1 MAQDAGT
8 QGCKLLIVDDS
19 KVSRMRIR
27 AFFSAHCP
35 SWQIQEAATG
45 DEAVAMSREFLPDF
59 VTMDVNM
66 PGISG
71 FEAAP
76 QIIVTNPQVRVVM
89 LTANIQESSKQ
100 MAASMNLNFVAKPAT
115 ETSLQ
120 QALDYMLA
128 VQP

>member
-1 MAQDAGT
+1 MAQDAST

-27 AFFSAHCP
+27 AFFSSHCP
-35 SWQIQEAATG
+35 SWQILEAATG
-45 DEAVAMSREFLPDF
+45 DESVNVSGEFQPDF

-76 QIIVTNPQVRVVM
+76 QIIATCPRVRIVM

-115 ETSLQ
+115 EVSLQ
-120 QALDYMLA
+120 QALDYML
-128 VQP
+128 VGQ